1 MSAPL
6 TRNLTRNQCQ
16 VSNKCP
22 KAMPSSSCEDS
33 DMAFGLVFRW
43 S

>member
-1 MSAPL
+1 MAAL
-6 TRNLTRNQCQ
+6 VWTLENEQ

-22 KAMPSSSCEDS
+22 KAMSSSSCEDS
-33 DMAFGLVFRW
+33 DMAFDLVFQW